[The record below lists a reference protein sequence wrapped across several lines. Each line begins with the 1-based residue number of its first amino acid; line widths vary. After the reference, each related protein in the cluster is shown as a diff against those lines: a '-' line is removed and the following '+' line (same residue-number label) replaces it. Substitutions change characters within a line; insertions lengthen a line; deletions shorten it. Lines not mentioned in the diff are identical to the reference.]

1 MVALGRHVC
10 ITNILTKSG
19 SPIAKPSEGDSKR
32 PSANRDKSRSKSKSP
47 EIASI
52 QEAAA
57 EDDDHHEN
65 GGGGGDGAGHDV
77 GDFVND
83 PEMASSS
90 SSLAPQQLERWTSS
104 NSLTG
109 QNK

>member
-1 MVALGRHVC
+1 MSLAVRH
-10 ITNILTKSG
+10 ILLSVSTFGTPK
-19 SPIAKPSEGDSKR
+19 KDSKR

-65 GGGGGDGAGHDV
+65 GGGGDGAGHDV

>member
-1 MVALGRHVC
+1 MRSLWAG
-10 ITNILTKSG
+10 TS
-19 SPIAKPSEGDSKR
+19 SEGDSKR

-57 EDDDHHEN
+57 ENDDHHEN
-65 GGGGGDGAGHDV
+65 GGGDGAGHDV

-90 SSLAPQQLERWTSS
+90 SLAPQQLERWTSS